1 MQKLLITLLL
11 LPSLAIAKDY
21 KTIITGKKLTYKD
34 QNCAGVAFS
43 KNGSY
48 AFIYA
53 EQSAKCLPNLSL
65 RVKWLNNNTVM
76 LVERNKTAANAPQ
89 VMVMQFKSIKKNTA
103 TVKNIWAGWGD
114 QPDQIEKYTIK

>member
-1 MQKLLITLLL
+1 MKKLLIILLL

-21 KTIITGKKLTYKD
+21 KTIISGKKLTYKGE
-34 QNCAGVAFS
+34 NCAGVAFS
-43 KNGSY
+43 SNGLY

-53 EQSAKCLPNLSL
+53 EQGAKCLPNLSL

-76 LVERNKTAANAPQ
+76 LVERNKTAENAPQ
-89 VMVMQFKSIKKNTA
+89 VIVMQFKSIKKNKT